1 MAAKDKAKIRR
12 IIKETKG
19 HAFLATVD
27 RQQPAMRSIAPILG
41 PGLTIWVATYAS
53 SRKVRQIRKNP
64 RVALQFTS
72 QPDGHRLVLVLGR
85 ARIVRDMAEKK
96 RAWKLAG
103 YDMFQY
109 WPEGPGAAEY
119 CLLRIVPRRIEWRE
133 DWTRTNVYR
142 PGP

>member
-1 MAAKDKAKIRR
+1 VAAKEESRIRR
-12 IIKETKG
+12 IVRETMG

-27 RQQPAMRSIAPILG
+27 GQQPVVRSISPILG
-41 PGLTIWVATYAS
+41 PGLTIWVATFAS
-53 SRKVRQIRKNP
+53 SRKVKQIRKNP

-72 QPDGHRLVLVLGR
+72 QPDGDRLVLVLGR

-103 YDMFQY
+103 YDMSQY
-109 WPEGPGAAEY
+109 WPEGPGAEEY

-133 DWTRTNVYR
+133 DWAKTSVYR
-142 PGP
+142 PRA